1 MDSYVNCLHEKE
13 WYDGI
18 NEELPVEENDFLVK
32 FLHPID
38 WSVYL
43 HWPAIDSKTLYATNS
58 VILRHEL
65 QIIFL

>member
-32 FLHPID
+32 FLHPTD
-38 WSVYL
+38 
-43 HWPAIDSKTLYATNS
+43 
-58 VILRHEL
+58 
-65 QIIFL
+65 